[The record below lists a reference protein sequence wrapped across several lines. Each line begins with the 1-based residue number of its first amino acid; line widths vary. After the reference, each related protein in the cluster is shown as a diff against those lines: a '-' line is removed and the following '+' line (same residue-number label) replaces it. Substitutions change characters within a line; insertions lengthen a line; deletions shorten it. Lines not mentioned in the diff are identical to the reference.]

1 MRVCRKWRKD
11 MTQNNQ
17 NNKTTITRYYEQEFG
32 SDPEMLLNEAASD
45 ICNWATPF
53 DVDLHKIFSN
63 IELVEKGAEDRFTK
77 YASYAEMNSALPS
90 YLKSKATLISHIRTT
105 AKGNIRYPYLA
116 LIIKGSIETIW
127 NGYEYLA
134 EQFEQACRS
143 NFTQQQQ
150 AEAEQRRE
158 EKKRRFEQQQAERE
172 AQRAQQEAEK
182 EAQRQ
187 QDIAWLNTYRANF
200 NNAPAE
206 MGTGP
211 YFAKKRIGDIVTLS
225 NVKRLSD
232 NRVGMHTSIPFTKLE
247 GKDRGSMVAFQRII
261 DKPKEGNSNKAVTK
275 STESGTLK
283 GAVHVFGELVNGE
296 RIIVGEGYA
305 TVASAMLAKN
315 AKAGVMAYS
324 ANNMITVVDVL
335 RRNYPESELFILV
348 DNDHK
353 TCTDGKGNA
362 GMLAAMEILTKHH
375 ASNKA
380 KAYVPAF
387 EGMSEESKKTSSD
400 FNDLHCKLGL
410 DEVSRQIGAKK
421 HRIDWNI
428 TALER
433 NIFKLRYV
441 KNKDINRQI
450 KRCVWSGMHLV
461 PMHISFDELFNRLAN
476 EIKSIQLCRD
486 NFSSASAMKFLHS
499 AMKRIDAAHTARAMA
514 FRSFSDRIKNPKTRP
529 SHVNYIEFKQW
540 QVNAEIINYIRGC
553 TGPVILRA
561 GMGSRKSS
569 AALRQLMRESERG
582 LLTAHRQTLTHDLYR
597 TMSDEKEYDQLG
609 QDKDM
614 LHYQD
619 QGIAEMAPYANKL
632 VCCVNSIIKGIFR
645 PLITNH
651 EFFGMDEA
659 TQTLR
664 SVLTGNA
671 MAYPV
676 DVYNMMKTSI
686 AATTGTVLL
695 CDADANDHLI
705 TLLERANEKREE
717 LGLPAWP
724 QINVI
729 DLPVNVEVEL
739 EDQQRSKIRVDYSD
753 PNSTFLEIKEAI
765 RNGEKILLATDSTS
779 YAEQVKEFVTQF
791 NLQEEKKK
799 NPHKV
804 LYVSKDTK
812 PEQTVKDFQDNP
824 EVQAKYYEAL
834 IYSPAISSGV
844 SINVRHFT
852 RHFGVFYG
860 EIVPSDAIQM
870 LRRDR
875 KATQFTLGLGKMNHN
890 RETNL
895 MRMVRGFVEVS
906 KDAKCTMNFE
916 DGTFNLGTH
925 DTEFNRARMKLM
937 VEENRARADFANQI
951 LRILKEDGY
960 DVHHMASDEI
970 DIEMGKEQRKAMTAY
985 IEHRKF
991 TLHMDSP
998 TPTDD
1003 RKKKLLE
1010 QNSLS
1015 EAERAELNRWDME
1028 HYLCEEVN
1036 ASVYDLWL
1044 DGGLKKAARFEL
1056 LRMTQEQ
1063 AEKVDELEA
1072 RTEFTYRIQQP
1083 HAQYPETFTYKA
1095 NNENEALLS
1104 LHQQFA
1110 GIRID
1115 TIEPKSDGV
1124 MTCAV
1129 RVKGQQIERSVVAND
1144 KQEAIEWLYKE
1155 YFEAEV
1161 LSKTQTPV
1169 VEISKRQ
1176 YVGINRKKLIQYL
1189 IDCGI
1194 DPKTGEGE
1202 ATQDAMK
1209 AAMNRLI
1216 TTEADRDVF
1225 NNICTLWGG
1234 RLDKYGKKRPTDLFK
1249 LVAEQLGLT
1258 ATNRRLPRSIGGETV
1273 WFFDP
1278 QSWAVMD
1285 ERNEKRKASIVTSY
1299 ELESLDNTILKG
1311 IHDLNSISIYNET
1324 NVDPVHIAL
1333 TPWNQLLETATKL
1346 VDVPLEWAKTL
1357 LNEEEQT
1364 IFTSGKMKLRH
1375 LCMVLRDQYVMDK
1388 AHELTQGEFNR
1399 LKNWEPVGV

>member
-1 MRVCRKWRKD
+1 ME
-11 MTQNNQ
+11 NQ
-17 NNKTTITRYYEQEFG
+17 KNKLSITRYYEQEFG
-32 SDPEMLLNEAASD
+32 SNPEMLLNDAASD
-45 ICNWATPF
+45 VCGWARIY
-53 DVDLHKIFSN
+53 DIDLNKIFSK
-63 IELVEKGAEDRFTK
+63 IRLVEKGSEDKFTK
-77 YASYAEMNSALPS
+77 YESYAEMNSALPHH
-90 YLKSKATLISHIRTT
+90 LKSKATLISHVRTT
-105 AKGNIRYPYLA
+105 SNGGICYPYLA
-116 LIIKGSIETIW
+116 LLIKGSIEAIW
-127 NGYEYLA
+127 NGYEYLMDR
-134 EQFEQACRS
+134 FEQAHRFDLS
-143 NFTQQQQ
+143 NEQKQQIDIQ
-150 AEAEQRRE
+150 RE
-158 EKKRRFEQQQAERE
+158 EKKKRFEEQQAKRE
-172 AQRAQQEAEK
+172 AERAQREADQETK
-182 EAQRQ
+182 RQ
-187 QDIAWLNTYRANF
+187 KDIAWLNNYRINF
-200 NNAPAE
+200 NNANAE
-206 MGTGP
+206 MGDGP
-211 YFAKKRIGDIVTLS
+211 YFSKKRIADIVMLS

-232 NRVGMHTSIPFTKLE
+232 DRVGMHTSIPFTKLE
-247 GKDRGSMVAFQRII
+247 GKDRGAMVAFQRILDNPI
-261 DKPKEGNSNKAVTK
+261 EINGKKTGKLTTVT
-275 STESGTLK
+275 TEQDALK
-283 GAVHVFGELVNGE
+283 GAVHVFGDLVNGE

-305 TVASAMLAKN
+305 TVASGMLAKN
-315 AKAGVMAYS
+315 GKAGVMAYS

-335 RRNYPESELFILV
+335 RRNYPESELFVLV

-353 TCTDGKGNA
+353 TCRDGKGNA
-362 GMLAAMEILTKHH
+362 GMLAAIDILSRHH
-375 ASNKA
+375 ASKKV
-380 KAYVPAF
+380 KAYVPTF
-387 EGMSEESKKTSSD
+387 DGMGKESIESSSD
-400 FNDLHCKLGL
+400 FNDIHCKLGL
-410 DEVSRQIGAKK
+410 DEVSRQIGAKSS
-421 HRIDWNI
+421 RINWDI
-428 TALER
+428 TPLER

-450 KRCVWSGMHLV
+450 KRCVWSGMNLV
-461 PMHISFDELFNRLAN
+461 PMRIGFNEFFDMMAT
-476 EIKSIQLCRD
+476 EIKRLQSRRS
-486 NFSSASAMKFLHS
+486 NFKIAPAMKFLNNTMH
-499 AMKRIDAAHTARAMA
+499 RIDAAHTARAMA
-514 FRSFSDRIKNPKTRP
+514 FRSFSNRIKNPETRP
-529 SHVNYIEFKQW
+529 SHINYIEFKQW

-553 TGPVILRA
+553 TGPVVLRA

-597 TMSDEKEYDQLG
+597 TMADEKEYDKLG

-619 QGIAEMAPYANKL
+619 QGITEIAPYAKKL

-645 PLITNH
+645 PLVTDH

-739 EDQQRSKIRVDYSD
+739 ENQQRSKIRVDYTD
-753 PNSTFLEIKEAI
+753 PNSTFLQIQQAI
-765 RNGEKILLATDSTS
+765 RNGEKILLATDSTR
-779 YAEQVKEFVTQF
+779 YAEQVREFVTQF
-791 NLQEEKKK
+791 NKEEAQKK
-799 NPHKV
+799 NPRKV
-804 LYVSKDTK
+804 LYVSQDTK
-812 PEQTVKDFQDNP
+812 PERAVKEFQDKP
-824 EVQAKYYEAL
+824 EEKAKYYEAL

-844 SINVRHFT
+844 SIDIRHFT

-875 KATQFTLGLGKMNHN
+875 KATQFTLGLGAMNHN
-890 RETNL
+890 RETDL

-906 KDAKCTMNFE
+906 KDAKCTMNFN

-925 DTEFNRARMKLM
+925 DTEFNRARMGLM

-960 DVHHMASDEI
+960 EVHRMATDEL
-970 DIEMGKEQRKAMTAY
+970 DIELGKAERKAMTEY
-985 IEHRKF
+985 IEYRKF
-991 TLHMDSP
+991 KLHMDAP

-1003 RKKKLLE
+1003 RRDTLLK

-1036 ASVYDLWL
+1036 ANVYDFWL
-1044 DGGLKKAARFEL
+1044 DGGLKKAKLFEL

-1063 AEKVDELEA
+1063 AEKIDELES
-1072 RTEFTYRIQQP
+1072 RTEFTFKVQQS
-1083 HAQYPETFTYKA
+1083 HEQYPQTFNYKS
-1095 NNENEALLS
+1095 NSENEALHA
-1104 LHQQFA
+1104 LHRQFA

-1115 TIEPKSDGV
+1115 NIEQEGNGV
-1124 MTCAV
+1124 MKCT
-1129 RVKGQQIERSVVAND
+1129 VKVNGKEVERKVVASD
-1144 KQEAIEWLYKE
+1144 KQEATAWLYKE
-1155 YFEAEV
+1155 YFEAEI

-1176 YVGINRKKLIQYL
+1176 YAGINRKKLVQYL

-1194 DPKTGEGE
+1194 DPETGEGE
-1202 ATQDAMK
+1202 ANQDAMK

-1216 TTEADRDVF
+1216 ATEGDRDVF
-1225 NNICTLWGG
+1225 NNICALWGG

-1249 LVAEQLGLT
+1249 LVSEQLGLE
-1258 ATNRRLPRSIGGETV
+1258 ADNRRLPRSEGRGVV
-1273 WFFDP
+1273 WFIDP
-1278 QSWAVMD
+1278 HSWTQMD
-1285 ERNEKRKASIVTSY
+1285 NRNEKRKAAHVTSY
-1299 ELESLDNTILKG
+1299 ELESLENTSLQV
-1311 IHDLNSISIYNET
+1311 IHDMNNISIYNET
-1324 NVDPVHIAL
+1324 NVDHNDHVGNTTINTQ
-1333 TPWNQLLETATKL
+1333 TPWNQLLNTATNL
-1346 VDVPLEWAKTL
+1346 VGVPIEWAKEL
-1357 LNEEEQT
+1357 LNEEEQA

-1375 LCMVLRDQYVMDK
+1375 LCMVLRDQYMMFK
-1388 AHELTQGEFNR
+1388 GYELTSGEYQR
-1399 LKNWEPVGV
+1399 LKNWEPVGC